1 MRVVRLLYLSAV
13 LVLCP
18 VMVTAATIINFDEF
32 TSPPVD
38 CCFGNPVVGPLVY
51 AEVTIQDGAGGGT
64 VMNSGGWSNMQTSG
78 DNLFGTLSTSM
89 ILTFTSAVSGLSID
103 VINGI
108 GASQFTL
115 TLFDQS
121 NGQLA
126 QSVFNLNDF
135 GSAGSVTTVSPVTA
149 GIWKAVIDGPDDF
162 AIDTV
167 SFNAGPGG
175 VVPEPSSIALL
186 GVGLGALGL
195 LRRRRS

>member
-1 MRVVRLLYLSAV
+1 MRVVRLLCLSAV
-13 LVLCP
+13 LMLCP

>member
-1 MRVVRLLYLSAV
+1 MRVVRLLCLSAV